1 MSKKKFSRNGKLT
14 LVVHWWRRIM
24 SKLWVWNV
32 ANISLHHFPG
42 NKILAK
48 SFDFTV
54 VLVQPRK
61 HLYSQF
67 STGLTQEI
75 SLYDWPSCK
84 TLKNQIILIIIVILM
99 TSIILIYI
107 LIFTIFMV
115 LKIVCKS
122 INKMFLV
129 ASDILDTGHLA
140 VWSVQHRCLRI
151 YPWETSINT
160 SGCWPALI

>member
-1 MSKKKFSRNGKLT
+1 M
-14 LVVHWWRRIM
+14 
-24 SKLWVWNV
+24 
-32 ANISLHHFPG
+32 SLHHFPG

-61 HLYSQF
+61 HLYPLL

-75 SLYDWPSCK
+75 SLYDLPSCLLGGK
-84 TLKNQIILIIIVILM
+84 TLKNQIILIIIVILI

-129 ASDILDTGHLA
+129 ASDILATGHLA

-151 YPWETSINT
+151 HPWETSINT
-160 SGCWPALI
+160 SGCWLSYRTPCSVECSA